1 MNKYVIIFCVVIG
14 ILLWIIPT
22 SFFIMNYVGDIDIIV
37 VKDTLFENNN
47 IYIHSIDGHEYLVSN
62 FGTNKDNMRSKLSVI
77 KYNDTIMVR
86 HNIFDYD
93 SIMIVNQ

>member
-1 MNKYVIIFCVVIG
+1 MNKYVIILCVIVG
-14 ILLWIIPT
+14 ILLWSIPT
-22 SFFIMNYVGDIDIIV
+22 SFFIMNYVGDIDTIV

-62 FGTNKDNMRSKLSVI
+62 FGTNKDNMRSKLSVL
-77 KYNDTIMVR
+77 KYNDTIMVK